1 MRKFL
6 SLILTSAFLAS
17 GSVCPALADDWREH
31 GDIHHFHEH
40 DYDHWRGGSWF
51 NGLHG
56 GRHGWWWI
64 VDGAWYFYPAPV
76 YPYPDPYT
84 PPVVVTTPAPVSP
97 VGVPPSYVYYCRNP
111 AGYYPYVPQCL
122 HWHRV
127 VAGTTTT
134 IIQQPAT
141 VVTQPAPA
149 PYVPP
154 AAASAP
160 TPYMPPAGGG
170 TREADE
176 KKLNE
181 LAADFQNVDPT
192 GQQASGRLKE
202 ISNRLD
208 AFKETLSKRSYNPM
222 DILKNVDDLQHH
234 IAEERAHLGAP
245 PAAGEAPP
253 PEALPPGS
261 KVNFP
266 PQ

>member
-97 VGVPPSYVYYCRNP
+97 VGVPPSYVYYCQKSCGLLSLRAAMSSLASRRRRYNDD
-111 AGYYPYVPQCL
+111 Y
-122 HWHRV
+122 H
-127 VAGTTTT
+127 
-134 IIQQPAT
+134 
-141 VVTQPAPA
+141 
-149 PYVPP
+149 P
-154 AAASAP
+154 AARYRGYATGPCS
-160 TPYMPPAGGG
+160 
-170 TREADE
+170 
-176 KKLNE
+176 LC
-181 LAADFQNVDPT
+181 AACCGLCSDSIHAT
-192 GQQASGRLKE
+192 CWGRYARSG
-202 ISNRLD
+202 
-208 AFKETLSKRSYNPM
+208 
-222 DILKNVDDLQHH
+222 
-234 IAEERAHLGAP
+234 
-245 PAAGEAPP
+245 
-253 PEALPPGS
+253 
-261 KVNFP
+261 
-266 PQ
+266 